1 MATQYEIEL
10 LAKTDAA
17 VRQVANLQKEVERLN
32 EEVKKGNQNTKEG
45 LEQVETASKSTAG
58 SVRKIGT
65 ALKAAGIG
73 LLVAA
78 FAQFKE
84 ILNQNQTVADGF
96 SIAIESLSIAFNDL
110 FSFIENNVG
119 TVTSFFKSIFE
130 DPKQAVIDFA
140 SSIKDFLLDRVQMAM
155 DGFGLLGQ
163 AIKKVFE
170 GDFSGAME
178 SAAEGALLVNRGLNP
193 MAIAVEKVSEAVVK
207 GGKALINYTKSTV
220 KSAKENVELEKTARR
235 AGVTLQSLIE
245 TFDKRAEVQR
255 QIRDDESK
263 SIKDR
268 IEANLKLQK
277 ILDEQETAMLAAAQS
292 RIDAAQKELDKNKEN
307 VDLQIALQQAQNE
320 YAAVEA
326 QITGF
331 RSEQLTNTN
340 SLLREQI
347 DIQNELA
354 LIGSSNLQLQI
365 TEANQA
371 YEAKKLLIEREV
383 EDEQK
388 RAQMLSDIEMERD
401 RIVQNA
407 KLDMAKNTLGNI
419 AKALG
424 ENSKAGKAFAA
435 AQALINTYQGISAE
449 LATKTATPFEFA
461 IKLANIASTAAIGF
475 KSVKD
480 ILKTNPKTAGSQGG
494 SVPRGTGATPQAPA
508 FNVVGSSGIDQI
520 ATALNEQGQQPVQ
533 AYVVANDVT
542 SAQSLDR
549 NILTGA
555 SLGG

>member
-17 VRQVANLQKEVERLN
+17 VKQVANLQKEVERLN
-32 EEVKKGNQNTKEG
+32 EEVKKGNKETKDG
-45 LEQVETASKSTAG
+45 LDSVATTSKSTAG
-58 SVRKIGT
+58 NVKKIGT
-65 ALKAAGIG
+65 AIKAAGIG

-78 FAQFKE
+78 FAQFKQ
-84 ILNQNQTVADGF
+84 ILEQNQTVADAF
-96 SIAIESLSIAFNDL
+96 AITFETLSIAFND
-110 FSFIENNVG
+110 FFRFIEENVG
-119 TVTSFFKSIFE
+119 TVIGFFKSIFE

-140 SSIKDFLLDRVQMAM
+140 SSIKDFLLERVQMAM

-178 SAAEGALLVNRGLNP
+178 SAAEGASLLNRGLNP
-193 MAIAVEKVSEAVVK
+193 VAIAAEKVAEVVVK
-207 GGKALINYTKSTV
+207 GGKALVNYTKSTID
-220 KSAKENVELEKTARR
+220 SAKENVELEKTARR
-235 AGVTLQSLIE
+235 AGVELQSLIE

-263 SIKDR
+263 SIKER
-268 IEANLKLQK
+268 IAANMELQK
-277 ILDEQETAMLAAAQS
+277 ILDEQETAMLEAAQS
-292 RIDAAQKELDKNKEN
+292 RIDAAQAELDKNKEN

-347 DIQNELA
+347 DIQNELS
-354 LIGSSNLQLQI
+354 LIGKSGLQQQI

-371 YEAKKLLIEREV
+371 YEAKKLLIDREV
-383 EDEQK
+383 EDEDEK
-388 RAQMLSDIEMERD
+388 NKKLAIIEMERD
-401 RIVQNA
+401 KTIQDA
-407 KLDMAKNTLGNI
+407 KLAMAQNTLGNI
-419 AKALG
+419 TKALG
-424 ENSKAGKAFAA
+424 QNSKAGKAFAA

-449 LATKTATPFEFA
+449 LATKTATPFEFG

-480 ILKTNPKTAGSQGG
+480 ILKTNPNTAGGG
-494 SVPRGTGATPQAPA
+494 DTSAPRGTGSSPQAPA
-508 FNVVGSSGIDQI
+508 FNIVGNTGINQI
-520 ATALNEQGQQPVQ
+520 ATALNDQNQQPVQ
-533 AYVVANDVT
+533 AFVVANDVT
-542 SAQSLDR
+542 SGQSLDR
-549 NILTGA
+549 NIVEGA
-555 SLGG
+555 SI